1 MNFAKVCIRN
11 MHFTRELTIWDGHA
25 MTSLPDHWLLPNH
38 LLQNLIILNAKA
50 LQCLPSSLVHLCHLQ
65 SFTLCNAPLLNSVP
79 DLPASLSNLTLGSCR
94 TILAERC
101 RKGGHDWSK
110 IAHIPLMNA
119 ALRTTFSSACKSFE
133 FHPALLFPVDECFKA
148 AKQVEGLSVHAC
160 ITFTNKTG
168 NQCKP
173 VFAEVLQDILYPYP
187 SIDGV
192 KIFINQ
198 ISAVTVRVLKANQS
212 MSAIEKL

>member
-1 MNFAKVCIRN
+1 
-11 MHFTRELTIWDGHA
+11 
-25 MTSLPDHWLLPNH
+25 
-38 LLQNLIILNAKA
+38 
-50 LQCLPSSLVHLCHLQ
+50 
-65 SFTLCNAPLLNSVP
+65 
-79 DLPASLSNLTLGSCR
+79 
-94 TILAERC
+94 
-101 RKGGHDWSK
+101 
-110 IAHIPLMNA
+110 MNA

-212 MSAIEKL
+212 MDPQIQSQQMAHSLKLCACVLLLFLVHSDSLVNESTTQFCIRASSSRYSAWPRSHCCSKIPPDENNHFSHTSTLFR